1 MPKGKICDT
10 MKKSMKKVGADLIKR
25 TVEILLLAAILLSA
39 VFLAAQF
46 MTIQNEGSP
55 AQYAKKERSRH
66 ILIVGKS
73 DRRSYLEQVYL
84 GAKSLARA
92 NDAAVYLRTGTSDS
106 QELSTQALL
115 NYASYAQA
123 DGIIAYIEGSDLNL
137 EIPKNA
143 QGKAIPMVTIGSYI
157 PNLPQLSYIGANY
170 SELGK
175 ITGRE
180 IIGLIGES
188 GKAILLDSSGQND
201 ANYSNLMT
209 GLFNALSSHPEIS
222 IKTLQYE
229 RNTSFSRE
237 DNLRQQLASEE
248 GLELIVSLTEQNTI
262 LAAQSVRDL
271 NLSGKVKIIGFGDS
285 DDCRADFEKKIVT
298 ELISVKN
305 QDIGRRAMAELFE
318 YLENG
323 YANSFVSAEV
333 EVLKGGG
340 E

>member
-1 MPKGKICDT
+1 
-10 MKKSMKKVGADLIKR
+10 MKKVGADFVRR
-25 TVEILLLAAILLSA
+25 TVEFLLLAAIAVSA

-46 MTIQNEGSP
+46 TTYQNYGGQIPGAAS
-55 AQYAKKERSRH
+55 QRSRN

-73 DRRSYLEQVYL
+73 GRRAYLEQVL
-84 GAKSLARA
+84 FGAKSLAKV
-92 NDAAVYLRTGTSDS
+92 NDAAVDLYTGTSDT

-115 NYASYAQA
+115 NYASYLQA
-123 DGIIAYIEGSDLNL
+123 DGIIAYLEGSDENL
-137 EIPKNA
+137 EIPVNA
-143 QGKAIPMVTIGSYI
+143 QGKAIPLVTIGSYH

-180 IIGLIGES
+180 IIAQIGQS
-188 GKAILLDSSGQND
+188 GKAILLESGEQKD
-201 ANYSNLMT
+201 ANHSNLMA
-209 GLFNALSSHPEIS
+209 GLLGSLSGHPEIS
-222 IKTLQYE
+222 VKTLQFE
-229 RNTSFSRE
+229 RASSFSKE

-248 GLELIVSLTEQNTI
+248 DLELIVSLTEQNTI

-271 NLSGKVKIIGFGDS
+271 NLSGKVKLIGFGDN
-285 DDCRADFEKKIVT
+285 DDCRSDFEKKIVT
-298 ELISVKN
+298 ELLSVKT

-333 EVLKGGG
+333 EILKGGG

>member
-1 MPKGKICDT
+1 
-10 MKKSMKKVGADLIKR
+10 MKKIGAEWLRR
-25 TVEILLLAAILLSA
+25 TIEFLLVAAILLSTA
-39 VFLAAQF
+39 FLAAQF
-46 MTIQNEGSP
+46 MTFQSEAST
-55 AQYAKKERSRH
+55 AQSAKRERNRN

-73 DRRSYLEQVYL
+73 DRRAYLEQVYL
-84 GAKSLARA
+84 GAKSQART
-92 NDAAVYLRTGTSDS
+92 NDAAVDLYTGTSDT

-115 NYASYAQA
+115 NYASYLQA

-143 QGKAIPMVTIGSYI
+143 QGKPIPLVTIGSYI

-180 IIGLIGES
+180 IIDLIGES

-209 GLFNALSSHPEIS
+209 GLFNALSQRPGIS
-222 IKTLQYE
+222 IKTLQFE
-229 RNTSFSRE
+229 RATSFSKE

-285 DDCRADFEKKIVT
+285 DDCRSDFEKKIVT
-298 ELISVKN
+298 ELISVKT
-305 QDIGRRAMAELFE
+305 QDIGRRAMTELFE
-318 YLENG
+318 FLENG

>member
-1 MPKGKICDT
+1 
-10 MKKSMKKVGADLIKR
+10 MKKVGADLLRRAI
-25 TVEILLLAAILLSA
+25 EFLLLAAILLSA
-39 VFLAAQF
+39 AFLLATFASL
-46 MTIQNEGSP
+46 TSGQNLEGKGQSGRK
-55 AQYAKKERSRH
+55 YNV
-66 ILIVGKS
+66 LIVGKGG
-73 DRRSYLEQVYL
+73 REAYLEQVYL
-84 GAKSLARA
+84 GAKSSAGA
-92 NDAAVYLRTGTSDS
+92 NDAAVALYTGTSGTQDI
-106 QELSTQALL
+106 STQALL
-115 NYASYAQA
+115 NYASYLQA
-123 DGIIAYIEGSDLNL
+123 DGIIAYIENSDGNL
-137 EIPKNA
+137 DIPKKA
-143 QGKAIPMVTIGSYI
+143 DGKPIPLVTIGTYH

-180 IIGLIGES
+180 ITELIGES

-209 GLFNALSSHPEIS
+209 GLFSVLAQRPEIS
-222 IKTLQYE
+222 IKTLQFE
-229 RNTSFSRE
+229 RTTSFSKE

-285 DDCRADFEKKIVT
+285 DDCRSDFEKKIVT
-298 ELISVKN
+298 ELISVKT
-305 QDIGRRAMAELFE
+305 QDIGLRAMTELFE

>member
-1 MPKGKICDT
+1 
-10 MKKSMKKVGADLIKR
+10 MKKVGADIARRAIEFLLI
-25 TVEILLLAAILLSA
+25 AAIIVSA

-46 MTIQNEGSP
+46 ATFSKSG
-55 AQYAKKERSRH
+55 KKDADTKRERQKNV
-66 ILIVGKS
+66 LIVGKS
-73 DRRSYLEQVYL
+73 DRKAYLEQALL
-84 GAKSLARA
+84 GAQEISQE
-92 NDAAVYLRTGTSDS
+92 NDAAVTLYTGKSNAEEIS
-106 QELSTQALL
+106 VQALF
-115 NYASYAQA
+115 NYASYLNA
-123 DGIIAYIEGSDLNL
+123 DGIIACIEDDEERLDIPRKLNG
-137 EIPKNA
+137 EPIPL
-143 QGKAIPMVTIGSYI
+143 VTIGNYN

-175 ITGRE
+175 ITARE
-180 IIGLIGES
+180 IIEQIGPS
-188 GKAILLDSSGQND
+188 GKVILLESSVNSD
-201 ANYSNLMT
+201 TNHSNLMS
-209 GLFNALSSHPEIS
+209 GLLGALSAHPEIS

-229 RNTSFSRE
+229 RESSFSKE

-248 GLELIVSLTEQNTI
+248 SLELIVSLTEQNTI

-298 ELISVKN
+298 ELISVKT
-305 QDIGRRAMAELFE
+305 QDIGRRAMSELFE
-318 YLENG
+318 YLKNG

>member
-1 MPKGKICDT
+1 
-10 MKKSMKKVGADLIKR
+10 MKKVGAEWLRR
-25 TVEILLLAAILLSA
+25 TIEFLLVAAILLSA
-39 VFLAAQF
+39 AFLAAQF
-46 MTIQNEGSP
+46 MTFQNEAST
-55 AQYAKKERSRH
+55 AQSAKRERSRN
-66 ILIVGKS
+66 ILIVGKG
-73 DRRSYLEQVYL
+73 DRRAYLEQVFL
-84 GAKSLARA
+84 GAKSLART
-92 NDAAVYLRTGTSDS
+92 NDAAVDLYTGTSDT

-115 NYASYAQA
+115 NYASYLQA

-143 QGKAIPMVTIGSYI
+143 QGKAIPLVTIGSYI

-180 IIGLIGES
+180 IIDLIGES

-209 GLFNALSSHPEIS
+209 GLFNALSQRPEIS
-222 IKTLQYE
+222 IKTLQFE
-229 RNTSFSRE
+229 RTTSFSKE

-285 DDCRADFEKKIVT
+285 DDCRSDFEKKIVT
-298 ELISVKN
+298 ELISVKT
-305 QDIGRRAMAELFE
+305 QDIGRRAMTELFE
-318 YLENG
+318 FLENG